1 MLALLNNIRTAE
13 SFRRALEIV
22 TDSTIVGGS
31 LFPSH
36 YRADFAMSNGER
48 KPRCVTRIA
57 YAHETGLVMSVEYN
71 GAKTFEIKCKR
82 FERPKDAM
90 AFQILR

>member
-1 MLALLNNIRTAE
+1 
-13 SFRRALEIV
+13 
-22 TDSTIVGGS
+22 
-31 LFPSH
+31 
-36 YRADFAMSNGER
+36 MSNGER

-82 FERPKDAM
+82 FERPKDAT

>member
-1 MLALLNNIRTAE
+1 M
-13 SFRRALEIV
+13 RRANEGASALQSCSAV
-22 TDSTIVGGS
+22 DGS
-31 LFPSH
+31 D
-36 YRADFAMSNGER
+36 A
-48 KPRCVTRIA
+48 
-57 YAHETGLVMSVEYN
+57 TGLQRFEAQLSSGSRVESTHAFSVAFPCFQRGAVVEYN